1 MRRPRSSLCQTILRK
16 DNMKTTSKML
26 SLCLVLAAALAGT
39 TGCSKTPKP
48 DAKVVQG
55 TWKGQEP
62 NATASSSLVMTGT
75 NLEFHGANP
84 QEWYKGSYTLR
95 DDTNPKQMIV
105 VITECADPITWE
117 DVLRDLSNP
126 GWHDDH
132 LRPRAG
138 RYERARLLRRA
149 NGAEDCVQTVA
160 NRR

>member
-1 MRRPRSSLCQTILRK
+1 
-16 DNMKTTSKML
+16 MKTTSKML

-105 VITECADPITWE
+105 VITECADPKYVGKTSYAIYQIQDGMMTISAHE
-117 DVLRDLSNP
+117 P
-126 GWHDDH
+126 GDTNVPASFDG
-132 LRPRAG
+132 P
-138 RYERARLLRRA
+138 
-149 NGAEDCVQTVA
+149 TV
-160 NRR
+160 RKIVFKQ

>member
-1 MRRPRSSLCQTILRK
+1 
-16 DNMKTTSKML
+16 MKTTSKML

-105 VITECADPITWE
+105 VITECADPK
-117 DVLRDLSNP
+117 DVGKTSYAIYQIQDGMMTISAHEP
-126 GWHDDH
+126 GDTNVPASFDG
-132 LRPRAG
+132 P
-138 RYERARLLRRA
+138 
-149 NGAEDCVQTVA
+149 TV
-160 NRR
+160 RKIVFKQ